1 MSELKISDGAD
12 IVKNKIL
19 LNNISLEMLNLQKN
33 IYDHNIKLFHINKE
47 VAIKKQEHIKN
58 LNSFYEKQL
67 NEFYEYNENECKF
80 IIEDINKLDE
90 NDEANNISKNIK
102 IIEDKLRDLTAKYYY
117 ISSLIPN
124 EKMITNY
131 RLKYKNNNNTCSQY
145 FNNDYYE

>member
-1 MSELKISDGAD
+1 MSELKISDGVD

-33 IYDHNIKLFHINKE
+33 IYDYNIKLFHINKE
-47 VAIKKQEHIKN
+47 VAIKKQEHIKT

-67 NEFYEYNENECKF
+67 NEFSEYNENECKF

-102 IIEDKLRDLTAKYYY
+102 IIEDKLRDLTTKYYY

-131 RLKYKNNNNTCSQY
+131 RLKYKNNNTTCSQD